1 MTSSTTQAT
10 SGGTTERPR
19 LRRDAPNLP
28 AGSAPVRIVHLGV
41 GNFHRAHQAWY
52 THCAPDSEAWGIA
65 AFTGRRPDQAEAL
78 APQDGLYTL
87 ITKSAAGDE
96 LEVISSI
103 VAVHAA
109 SDHETY
115 LGYLAEPALAVVSL
129 TVTEHGYRRNAVGN
143 LDLTAPDVAAD
154 VAALAQNPR
163 AAVTSAPM
171 KLVAGLLARRRA
183 GAGAITILPCDNLP
197 DNGDVTRTL
206 VRDGAAA
213 VDPTLVE
220 WVDAHVDFA
229 TSMVDRITPATT
241 DADRTLVAEKLG
253 YADASPVPTEPFS
266 EWVISGEFPAGRP
279 RWEDAGVQIVDDVA
293 PHERRKL
300 WLLNGSHSQLA
311 YVGSARGHETIDAA
325 IADPQCRAWVEQY
338 WDEAE
343 RNLGLPAEEV
353 QAYRAA
359 LIARYENSRV
369 RHLTAQIAY
378 DGSQKLPVR
387 TLPTLNAD
395 RAAGRLPV
403 GCATTLAGWVLHLR
417 GIGAP
422 VHDAGAGPAQAAANA
437 GSVAQVVPAVLE
449 TLQPGLG
456 EDAELVGAVV
466 DQVEAITA

>member
-1 MTSSTTQAT
+1 MTQ
-10 SGGTTERPR
+10 R
-19 LRRDAPNLP
+19 LARGLDGLP

-52 THCAPDSEAWGIA
+52 THQAPDAEEWGIA
-65 AFTGRRPDQAEAL
+65 AFTGRRPDQADAL
-78 APQDGLYTL
+78 GPQDGLYTL

-103 VAVHAA
+103 VAVHPAT
-109 SDHETY
+109 DHEAYLTY
-115 LGYLAEPALAVVSL
+115 LEDPALAVVTL
-129 TVTEHGYRRNAVGN
+129 TVTEHGYRRDAVGN
-143 LDLTAPDVAAD
+143 LDLTADDVAAD
-154 VAALAQNPR
+154 VTALRADPR
-163 AAVTSAPM
+163 AVVTSAPM
-171 KLVAGLLARRRA
+171 KLVAGLLARRAA
-183 GAGAITILPCDNLP
+183 GATAITILPCDNLP
-197 DNGDVTRTL
+197 DNGDVARAL
-206 VRDGAAA
+206 VLGGAAA
-213 VDPTLVE
+213 VDESLVPWIE
-220 WVDAHVDFA
+220 QHVDFA

-241 DADRTLVAEKLG
+241 DDDRALVEQRLG

-266 EWVISGEFPAGRP
+266 EWVISGTFPNGRP
-279 RWEDAGVQIVDDVA
+279 RWEDAGAQIVDDVA

-343 RNLGLPAEEV
+343 RNLGLPGEEV

-359 LIARYENSRV
+359 LIARYENPRV

-395 RAAGRLPV
+395 RAAGRLPT
-403 GCATTLAGWVLHLR
+403 GCATTLAGWILHLR

-422 VHDAGAGPAQAAANA
+422 VQDAGAGPAQEAANA
-437 GSVAQVVPAVLE
+437 GDAADVAGAVLE

-456 EDAELVGAVV
+456 EDTELVAAVV
-466 DQVEAITA
+466 AQAGAITT